1 MNLNG
6 VMMPLSAI
14 LSLLGDAIDKLDE
27 NEIRKIVNVSIKA
40 PEIVFRADSDQM
52 DWMESNNATAAEAWN
67 YQRAN
72 TLKNTT
78 ITAHILKNFKNIV
91 S

>member
-6 VMMPLSAI
+6 IMMPLSAI

-27 NEIRKIVNVSIKA
+27 SEIRKIVNVSIKA
-40 PEIVFRADSDQM
+40 PAIIFETDNDQRV
-52 DWMESNNATAAEAWN
+52 WMESNNATAADAWN

-78 ITAHILKNFKNIV
+78 ITAHILRNFKDIV